1 MIRSFLNFKISCGYK
16 KSLCP
21 VHLMIKRT
29 EQSLSFRFFLGQ
41 KLDVNEES

>member
-16 KSLCP
+16 KRLYP

-29 EQSLSFRFFLGQ
+29 EQSLPFRFFF
-41 KLDVNEES
+41 VVRN

>member
-1 MIRSFLNFKISCGYK
+1 MRSLLNFKISCGSK
-16 KSLCP
+16 KRLCP
-21 VHLMIKRT
+21 VRLVIKRT

>member
-16 KSLCP
+16 KRLCP

-29 EQSLSFRFFLGQ
+29 EQSFPFRFFRGQ
-41 KLDVNEES
+41 KLNVNEES

>member
-16 KSLCP
+16 KRLCS
-21 VHLMIKRT
+21 VRLVIKCT
-29 EQSLSFRFFLGQ
+29 EQSLPFRFFRGQ

>member
-16 KSLCP
+16 KRLCS
-21 VHLMIKRT
+21 VRFITKRT
-29 EQSLSFRFFLGQ
+29 EQSLPFRFFSGQ

>member
-16 KSLCP
+16 KKTLSCTL
-21 VHLMIKRT
+21 IKRT

>member
-16 KSLCP
+16 KRLCP

-29 EQSLSFRFFLGQ
+29 EQSLPFRFFVV
-41 KLDVNEES
+41 KN